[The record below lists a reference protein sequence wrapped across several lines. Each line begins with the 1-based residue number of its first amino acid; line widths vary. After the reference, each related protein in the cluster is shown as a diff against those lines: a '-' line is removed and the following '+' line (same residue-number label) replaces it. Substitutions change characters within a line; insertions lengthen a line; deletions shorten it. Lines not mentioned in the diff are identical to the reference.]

1 METESAIAAHVR
13 SLRSASRMTQGQV
26 AEAMNGEGFAW
37 RQKTVSYVEGEKRSL
52 LAVEYFAL
60 KRIYADA
67 LKGTG
72 APGEWGF
79 HERMAVEQT

>member
-1 METESAIAAHVR
+1 MKTESAVAAHVR
-13 SLRSASRMTQGQV
+13 SLRSASRMTQAQV
-26 AEAMNGEGFAW
+26 AEAMTGEGFAW
-37 RQKTVSYVEGEKRSL
+37 RQRTVSHVEGEKRSL

-67 LKGTG
+67 VKGTG

-79 HERMAVEQT
+79 HDRMASEV